1 MVVRVLVPVLV
12 RESDLT
18 CASVNVCWREQ
29 KRDWKRIKM
38 KWREQKRD
46 WKVRGATSKQPGIPD

>member
-1 MVVRVLVPVLV
+1 VQKDLFNVRALLPLVHESERVLA
-12 RESDLT
+12 RT
-18 CASVNVCWREQ
+18 